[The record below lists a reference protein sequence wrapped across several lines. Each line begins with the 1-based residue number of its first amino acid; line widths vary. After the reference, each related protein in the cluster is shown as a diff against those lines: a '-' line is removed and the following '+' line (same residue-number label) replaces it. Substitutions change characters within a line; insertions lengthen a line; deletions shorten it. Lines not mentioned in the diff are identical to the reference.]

1 MKTKS
6 TKQQTLRT
14 NVWLA
19 ALSAIV
25 LGFVSMSC
33 SDSNDDT
40 PGISDKEK
48 SAEVKMSYEA
58 SDKLMEVAEIYIAW
72 MSPDGY
78 KVDTLDS
85 SGKWSRSEKF
95 LSVPT
100 NAGMRVICKPK
111 DGVNIS
117 GVKMGFKVRCE
128 ATLIGK
134 SFVLDTDEYSDE
146 MTYTFKSGLDE
157 QTSDES
163 ISQYFDWDGIF
174 EITTQE
180 VKKVSVESPA
190 IDDDLRESGVKRGT
204 DDDDNVKM
212 NATAYYLSVPEKN
225 IDEDCLLDNLVVRYS
240 TLKSW
245 DGLTTPSRGDLIVL
259 RGSEVRSSNATV
271 LKKAVDNGV
280 LFAIYDATYD
290 DLDYFADVTDTYC
303 AADKSDEDIKNELF
317 LIYDT
322 PDGNLYFILSPYAMD
337 DNFMDDYTQ
346 GQVIDMALNTVKE
359 QFEDESRKQIARA
372 AGTRAGGEVDLT
384 SVVSAKKVI
393 INGSYPV
400 LRDDYRDTELSSLN
414 DVQYAVYQVEYD
426 IYHAHSE
433 NAGENRN
440 YYFIHQE
447 IMADF
452 NDVYKG
458 VYNKSVTGISKV
470 CEWYGDYIT
479 VETVPDGTSGMEI
492 HRNSPGTTEQT
503 KSYTSGISWS
513 LGGEFGVDKD
523 GPSGAISAGISVE
536 NSETYEVADVT
547 ISNRCSPG
555 KRLAWDFKLRRA
567 DSHFKPYY
575 TAMTDVEEGSLSGR
589 TTTTAGTDFVIS
601 FPDREKNPTL
611 HGKIS
616 IGLHSTV
623 SKVGFNCYERD
634 QSATVSRYFRLPT
647 LDN

>member
-95 LSVPT
+95 VSVPT

-180 VKKVSVESPA
+180 VKKVSVERFA

-280 LFAIYDATYD
+280 LFAIYEATYD
-290 DLDYFADVTDTYC
+290 DLEYFADVTDTYC

-322 PDGNLYFILSPYAMD
+322 PDGYLYFIWSPYAMD

-393 INGSYPV
+393 LNHSYPV
-400 LRDDYRDTELSSLN
+400 LRNEYRDTELSSLN
-414 DVQYAVYQVEYD
+414 DVQYAV
-426 IYHAHSE
+426 
-433 NAGENRN
+433 
-440 YYFIHQE
+440 
-447 IMADF
+447 
-452 NDVYKG
+452 
-458 VYNKSVTGISKV
+458 
-470 CEWYGDYIT
+470 
-479 VETVPDGTSGMEI
+479 
-492 HRNSPGTTEQT
+492 
-503 KSYTSGISWS
+503 
-513 LGGEFGVDKD
+513 
-523 GPSGAISAGISVE
+523 
-536 NSETYEVADVT
+536 
-547 ISNRCSPG
+547 
-555 KRLAWDFKLRRA
+555 
-567 DSHFKPYY
+567 
-575 TAMTDVEEGSLSGR
+575 
-589 TTTTAGTDFVIS
+589 
-601 FPDREKNPTL
+601 
-611 HGKIS
+611 
-616 IGLHSTV
+616 
-623 SKVGFNCYERD
+623 
-634 QSATVSRYFRLPT
+634 
-647 LDN
+647 